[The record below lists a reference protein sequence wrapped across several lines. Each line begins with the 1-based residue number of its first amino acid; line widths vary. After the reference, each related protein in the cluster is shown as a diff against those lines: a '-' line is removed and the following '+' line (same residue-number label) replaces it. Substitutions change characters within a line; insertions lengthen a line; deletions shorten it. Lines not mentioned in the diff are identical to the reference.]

1 MKNVITF
8 KNYLDKIIYATS
20 DNDQVAL
27 NVIESDAWYDFYND
41 KLTYRELCLIRNI
54 IAYAIQNEDSDL

>member
-8 KNYLDKIIYATS
+8 KIYLDRIVYAMS

-41 KLTYRELCLIRNI
+41 KITYKELCLIRNF
-54 IAYAIQNEDSDL
+54 IAYAIHDENSDL